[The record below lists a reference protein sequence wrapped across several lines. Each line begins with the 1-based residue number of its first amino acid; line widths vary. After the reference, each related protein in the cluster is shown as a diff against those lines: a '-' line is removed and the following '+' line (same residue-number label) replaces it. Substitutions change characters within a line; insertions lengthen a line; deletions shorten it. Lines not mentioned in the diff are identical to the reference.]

1 MSHIS
6 DKRTATVQSQVNQ
19 NAEEV
24 SPLPSPDQIV
34 HEEHALAPPPQV
46 SPSEASHSDSGFSL
60 SSSSS
65 GEVTGTPFDF
75 GTQRYEY
82 PFPPTQGTSSDP
94 FLPLSSSITI
104 TSASNSIWPSWPAQV
119 TKSFPLTAPPP
130 RKVRT
135 HPKLRSVAA
144 REPPVPPSLA
154 NKRSFWSLS
163 LQRQASAD
171 SQQSDLSDTQ
181 TRGRKLPP
189 GSVGFTEADVYPSSD
204 SETTVRRRQ
213 PSAYV
218 VCASGSRMDPT
229 EGVANQ
235 NGLITCGG
243 CTPEVPAAG
252 VPASGPGPNGGHNK
266 LDLRPGNPPNR
277 GNVQGSSVGKVL
289 RIVAGR
295 LLNWVLRFFLGS

>member
-1 MSHIS
+1 MSHLS
-6 DKRTATVQSQVNQ
+6 DARTATVQSQVNQ

-24 SPLPSPDQIV
+24 PSLPSPDQIV
-34 HEEHALAPPPQV
+34 HEEHAPAPPPQV

-82 PFPPTQGTSSDP
+82 PFPPTQSTSSDP

-104 TSASNSIWPSWPAQV
+104 TSPSNSIWPSWPAQV
-119 TKSFPLTAPPP
+119 AKSFPLTAPPP

-163 LQRQASAD
+163 LQRQASAE

-181 TRGRKLPP
+181 TRSRKLPP
-189 GSVGFTEADVYPSSD
+189 GSMGFSEVDAYPASD
-204 SETTVRRRQ
+204 SEITVRRRQ
-213 PSAYV
+213 PSAHV
-218 VCASGSRMDPT
+218 VCASGFRVDSG
-229 EGVANQ
+229 EGAGNQ
-235 NGLITCGG
+235 NGLITYGDRA
-243 CTPEVPAAG
+243 PEAAAAG
-252 VPASGPGPNGGHNK
+252 APASGPGPNGGHNK
-266 LDLRPGNPPNR
+266 LDLRPGNLPNR
-277 GNVQGSSVGKVL
+277 DNAPSSSVTEVL